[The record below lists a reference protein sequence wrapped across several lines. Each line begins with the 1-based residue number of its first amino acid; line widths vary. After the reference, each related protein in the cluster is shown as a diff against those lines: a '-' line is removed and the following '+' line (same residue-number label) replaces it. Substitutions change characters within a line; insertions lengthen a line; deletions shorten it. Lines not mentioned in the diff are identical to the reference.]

1 MRSLPRSVRSKFSLL
16 NITKS
21 LMLEI
26 TLYNSQMKWA
36 IKKLLI
42 KRHAANQQAK
52 QQNRNDNNRH
62 AETNANGSKAQ
73 QKKQELNRS
82 GKNTTP
88 TTISNGT
95 FNLRRLNRYLLN
107 SFFFPPAT
115 RQLCFSVYFFIF
127 SFLNIIFSIH
137 LLFFF

>member
-1 MRSLPRSVRSKFSLL
+1 
-16 NITKS
+16 
-21 LMLEI
+21 MLEI

-73 QKKQELNRS
+73 QKQIEVAKTQHQQPSQMAPL
-82 GKNTTP
+82 
-88 TTISNGT
+88 ICD
-95 FNLRRLNRYLLN
+95 
-107 SFFFPPAT
+107 A
-115 RQLCFSVYFFIF
+115 
-127 SFLNIIFSIH
+127 SIDIY
-137 LLFFF
+137 